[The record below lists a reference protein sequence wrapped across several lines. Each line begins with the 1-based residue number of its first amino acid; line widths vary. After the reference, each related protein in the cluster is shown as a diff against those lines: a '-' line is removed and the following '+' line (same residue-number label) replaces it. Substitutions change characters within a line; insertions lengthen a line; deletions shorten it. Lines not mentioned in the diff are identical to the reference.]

1 MIRDILKQK
10 RTQGNYLA
18 SPEKNSP
25 VKFYGGS
32 KSRQDTVRKSPFAG
46 QNEFRNDDDRTAR
59 NSVNNSM
66 DGLEN
71 YHHE

>member
-10 RTQGNYLA
+10 RKQGNYLA

-32 KSRQDTVRKSPFAG
+32 KSR
-46 QNEFRNDDDRTAR
+46 
-59 NSVNNSM
+59 
-66 DGLEN
+66 
-71 YHHE
+71 